1 MCKKIITYAII
12 LARKCS
18 YAKKSEAIDRLLRE
32 NPSLGERRFGLP
44 DIGKRIDGDFFNPT
58 VQEIADAIDFY
69 GYEVRDEFITVKKDI
84 DLGGGN
90 PTNFKPFPLSI
101 KRMKDSLDHSLMY
114 KYPYTEG
121 DDNIR
126 SILLDYIEELG
137 FRNDIPYSYED
148 IDSHGLCV
156 HNLTFLPSTSI
167 AFNMI
172 INIIA
177 KPGDV
182 ILIPGPNYG
191 LFTIRAERAGAEV
204 EIFPLEKEDG
214 WLPNPKKLA
223 SKIDDINEAL
233 QKVYNRRKGYVPRVI
248 AYLNTNPSNPTG
260 KVMGEKHT
268 KLLKEIAQ
276 VCQERGAFII
286 DDLVYR
292 DAVFEEK
299 NIAKPI
305 ATIPGTFRNTIS
317 LFGLSKSYG
326 LASLRAGFVV
336 ADEIIIRELINR
348 IFQGMDSAPDI
359 VGQALAGAYNTSEE
373 RKRVYKEYFTELRE
387 IYKSKYNLLVSLVRG
402 IDAVSKKYKGLVLEK
417 LKITDLSEK
426 EIEKL
431 LTGLPYVDIPPKLE
445 PEAGFFTIL
454 DFTKVKGM
462 KYKGSVINTERDLL
476 KFFYK
481 TCRIR
486 FLVGQSISWP
496 NKEDLVGRVTFA
508 IEDDLLIH
516 SFKLMHEAL
525 EKLLPGDEYQIR
537 LNKLEDQEQMAH
549 IKIDGW
555 RNAYDNIVSAK
566 YLKSLD
572 YEQQTE
578 RYIASF
584 EEYKDLVLVAAKD
597 DEILGYSCFDIKTD
611 DKYDSELVSLYIK
624 TDHLNKGIGSSLF
637 KETAKLLHEKNC
649 DNMIVWC
656 FKDNENAKTFY
667 KNNGGSI
674 VEEKVD
680 QIGEEK
686 YEEVCFYFDLG
697 LLNENPF

>member
-1 MCKKIITYAII
+1 M
-12 LARKCS
+12 L
-18 YAKKSEAIDRLLRE
+18 KKSEAIDRLLHE
-32 NPSLGERRFGLP
+32 NPALGERRFGLP

-101 KRMKDSLDHSLMY
+101 KRMKESLDTSLMF

-126 SILLDYIEELG
+126 AILLDYIESLG
-137 FRNDIPYSYED
+137 FRNDVPYSYDD

-156 HNLTFLPSTSI
+156 HNITFLPSTSI

-204 EIFPLEKEDG
+204 EILPLEEEDG
-214 WLPNPKKLA
+214 WLVNPKKLA
-223 SKIDDINEAL
+223 NKIDDINEAL

-248 AYLNTNPSNPTG
+248 AFLNTNPSNPTG
-260 KVMGEKHT
+260 KVMGESESER
-268 KLLKEIAQ
+268 LEQIAK
-276 VCQERGAFII
+276 VCQERGTFII

-292 DAVFEEK
+292 DVTFEEK

-305 ATIPGTFRNTIS
+305 STIKGTFRNTIS

-359 VGQALAGAYNTSEE
+359 VGQALAGAYNTTEE
-373 RKRVYKEYFTELRE
+373 RNIVYKEYFEELRH
-387 IYKSKYNLLVSLVRG
+387 IYKLKFNLLLSLVEG
-402 IDAVSKKYKGLVLEK
+402 IDAVDIKYKSLILEE
-417 LKITDLSEK
+417 LKKTNLSQE
-426 EIEKL
+426 EIDQL
-431 LTGLPYVDIPPKLE
+431 LKGMPFVSIPNNLI
-445 PEAGFFTIL
+445 PEAGFFAIL

-462 KYKGSVINTERDLL
+462 KYKGSIINTERDLL

-496 NKEDLVGRVTFA
+496 KKDELIGRITYALDNDL
-508 IEDDLLIH
+508 IISSL
-516 SFKLMHEAL
+516 KMMHEAL
-525 EKLLPGDEYQIR
+525 EYLTRGDEYLIR
-537 LNKLEDQEQMAH
+537 LNRLEDQEQMAH
-549 IKIDGW
+549 IKVDGW
-555 RNAYDNIVSAK
+555 RNAYDNIISAK
-566 YLKSLD
+566 YLKSLN
-572 YEQQTE
+572 YQQQTE

-584 EEYKDLVLVAAKD
+584 EEYKDLVLVAVKD
-597 DEILGYSCFDIKTD
+597 SQVLGYSCFDIKSD

-624 TDHLNKGIGSSLF
+624 PTELNKGIGSSLF
-637 KETAKLLHEKNC
+637 KETAKLLHEKKC
-649 DNMIVWC
+649 DNMIIWC
-656 FKDNENAKTFY
+656 FKDNENAKAFY
-667 KNNGGSI
+667 KDLGGSI
-674 VEEKVD
+674 VEEKTVT
-680 QIGEEK
+680 IGEEK
-686 YEEVCFYFDLG
+686 YEEVCFYFDLDV
-697 LLNENPF
+697 LNANPF